1 MAEENGILKVYR
13 SGKLTVIGF
22 GGDVVLG
29 DVSIAQCRDEF
40 STLIRDHGCN
50 TLAIDLTGMKLIPSG
65 LLGLLASLRQV
76 GVDVLVFNPCEDIRD
91 VLEITK
97 LDQVIQIH
105 EVDVR

>member
-1 MAEENGILKVYR
+1 MATENGILEVYQ
-13 SGKLTVIGF
+13 SGKLTVVGF
-22 GGDVVLG
+22 GGEEIFGEMSL
-29 DVSIAQCRDEF
+29 AQCRDEIAA
-40 STLIRDHGCN
+40 LIREHSCA

-97 LDQVIQIH
+97 LDQVLQIH
-105 EVDVR
+105 DVEMP